1 MSIIQKHQ
9 PRDAIMGFLK
19 SAPCIWLLTYVI
31 AIISGFVASYLHF
44 PLPWMLGPLL
54 VIAGLCVF
62 GVNLQAP
69 VAGRFTGQWLIG
81 IAIGLTFSPM
91 VVKEIIRDFPFI
103 VLVCLGSLLMLGFG
117 TWFLWRIFKIPMGT
131 AFFCAALGGASEM
144 TTLADRHHQRADLV
158 AAAHSLRLLIVLC
171 IVPILFQ
178 IWGTPG
184 DFELNTLNRSFSL
197 QGAVILFLGSLL
209 GVLIF
214 RVLNLPNAFL
224 LGPLLAVAAM
234 ATFAVELT
242 AWPKLLS
249 NMAQLLL
256 GTSLGVRFT
265 KKFIL
270 HAKNLAVGTS
280 LYTLLCTCFSFLLA
294 LLIEHLSDLDL
305 ESLILS
311 NVPGGMAEM
320 GITAKVF
327 KLNVPVVTIFHIFR
341 MVFVILTAEWI
352 FKRILVRFDRPQSKT
367 E

>member
-1 MSIIQKHQ
+1 
-9 PRDAIMGFLK
+9 
-19 SAPCIWLLTYVI
+19 
-31 AIISGFVASYLHF
+31 
-44 PLPWMLGPLL
+44 
-54 VIAGLCVF
+54 
-62 GVNLQAP
+62 
-69 VAGRFTGQWLIG
+69 
-81 IAIGLTFSPM
+81 
-91 VVKEIIRDFPFI
+91 
-103 VLVCLGSLLMLGFG
+103 
-117 TWFLWRIFKIPMGT
+117 
-131 AFFCAALGGASEM
+131 
-144 TTLADRHHQRADLV
+144 
-158 AAAHSLRLLIVLC
+158 
-171 IVPILFQ
+171 
-178 IWGTPG
+178 
-184 DFELNTLNRSFSL
+184 
-197 QGAVILFLGSLL
+197 
-209 GVLIF
+209 
-214 RVLNLPNAFL
+214 
-224 LGPLLAVAAM
+224 M